1 VKFWDA
7 SAIVPLLVDEP
18 PREVLLDLL
27 AQDPIVLVWW
37 GTPVECMSAL
47 ARREREHFLTLTQA
61 AAAIDRM
68 RALVGEW
75 QEVLPTEPVRAM
87 AQRLLR
93 LHPLR
98 AADSLQL
105 AAAIIASEQDP
116 PSLDFVSLDERLN
129 AAAGREGFRLFS
141 PP

>member
-1 VKFWDA
+1 MAEAAK
-7 SAIVPLLVDEP
+7 AIE
-18 PREVLLDLL
+18 
-27 AQDPIVLVWW
+27 
-37 GTPVECMSAL
+37 
-47 ARREREHFLTLTQA
+47 
-61 AAAIDRM
+61 RM

-75 QEVLPTEPVRAM
+75 QEVLPSEPVRTM

-93 LHPLR
+93 VHPLR

-116 PSLDFVSLDERLN
+116 TSLDFVSLDERLN

-141 PP
+141 AEPS

>member
-1 VKFWDA
+1 MKFWDA

-27 AQDPIVLVWW
+27 AHDPIVRVWW
-37 GTPVECMSAL
+37 GTPVECMAAL
-47 ARREREHFLTLTQA
+47 ARREREHSLTLTEA

-116 PSLDFVSLDERLN
+116 PSLNFVSLDERLN

>member
-1 VKFWDA
+1 MA
-7 SAIVPLLVDEP
+7 E
-18 PREVLLDLL
+18 
-27 AQDPIVLVWW
+27 
-37 GTPVECMSAL
+37 
-47 ARREREHFLTLTQA
+47 A
-61 AAAIDRM
+61 AAAIERM

-75 QEVLPTEPVRAM
+75 QEVLPSEPVRAM

-141 PP
+141 AEPP